1 VIIVETSGTR
11 PRRSTRWPEL
21 NGRACAESDDV
32 HPAAVKTT
40 IRRHKF
46 SRLTGGRGAAAKPK
60 KITERPPWMLEPGG
74 YPFPLFEFPPK
85 KVSGAYS
92 SGRAPGGVA
101 TPLGHSAD
109 SATVAFPLVKICTI
123 IKIIISGR
131 LHRRSQ
137 QKWPRKQRNN
147 WGVSPSFALVCGPR
161 TSHVTRTTR
170 PTHRLLSQSNDTFDL
185 TLKPLFRG
193 LIEWRPGRQASAGI
207 EEDFY

>member
-1 VIIVETSGTR
+1 MIIVETSGTR
-11 PRRSTRWPEL
+11 PRRSTRSPEL
-21 NGRACAESDDV
+21 NGRACADV

-46 SRLTGGRGAAAKPK
+46 SRLTGGGEEGGRQTKEDNRETPPGCRARGS
-60 KITERPPWMLEPGG
+60 
-74 YPFPLFEFPPK
+74 PFSSLSVAQ

-101 TPLGHSAD
+101 TPLDHSTN

-137 QKWPRKQRNN
+137 QKWPWQQPNN
-147 WGVSPSFALVCGPR
+147 WGVSPSLALVCGPR
-161 TSHVTRTTR
+161 SSHVTRTTR
-170 PTHRLLSQSNDTFDL
+170 PTHWLLLQSNDTFDL
-185 TLKPLFRG
+185 TLNLLG
-193 LIEWRPGRQASAGI
+193 
-207 EEDFY
+207 